1 MASVGLEWL
10 AVGSE
15 PARTPSRLV
24 RWLAN
29 DDRRYWVASVIP
41 ILPAF
46 GVLFTH
52 REDSF
57 HLALLYVMAFWSLWC
72 VCYVAV
78 TCGVFG
84 HRTASEFSDLIGTS
98 TPRRT
103 TRVRVLLGLRQAAGS
118 FGTQVSILMVVLM
131 VAVFVTPSLR
141 SDIAIVV
148 LAACTVAASWVHT
161 TVSYAIEY
169 ARADHR
175 RPGLDFP
182 GDERPSFGDYLYHA
196 AAVNA
201 TFATS
206 DVSVVSGAMRRLT
219 TTHTLIAFGF
229 NSVILAMLITLLTVT
244 LR

>member
-1 MASVGLEWL
+1 MKD
-10 AVGSE
+10 E

-29 DDRRYWVASVIP
+29 DDRRYWVTSVLP

-46 GVLFTH
+46 CVFFT
-52 REDSF
+52 RKEDSF
-57 HLALLYVMAFWSLWC
+57 DLALLYVMAFWSLWC

-78 TCGVFG
+78 TWRVFG
-84 HRTASEFSDLIGTS
+84 RWTTSEFTDLIEMS
-98 TPRRT
+98 KPRRRT
-103 TRVRVLLGLRQAAGS
+103 PVRVLLGLRQGAVS

-141 SDIAIVV
+141 SDLTIGV
-148 LAACTVAASWVHT
+148 LAAATVATSWVLT
-161 TVSYAIEY
+161 VVSYAVEY

-175 RPGLDFP
+175 QPGLAFP
-182 GDERPSFGDYLYHA
+182 GDERPRFGDYVYHA
-196 AAVNA
+196 VTVNA

-206 DVSVVSGAMRRLT
+206 DVVVVSGAMRRLT